1 VCVWVDNELNFA
13 YHVGNSTTEPS
24 VQGDN
29 MSNLKNKLF
38 NDKYQQE
45 LNKHNQD
52 EIDYYTDFESLEVD
66 MENQHDELLD
76 LSDDNC
82 DDHVN
87 IQAWC
92 QDLEAIESLDS
103 LDDNFNYMEI

>member
-1 VCVWVDNELNFA
+1 
-13 YHVGNSTTEPS
+13 
-24 VQGDN
+24 

-76 LSDDNC
+76 LSDDDC

-87 IQAWC
+87 IQTWC
-92 QDLEAIESLDS
+92 QDLETLESLDS